1 MVYPNPV
8 QKRGAVGN
16 LLKIGGI
23 SDDQA
28 KQLGID
34 DVDIDDLG
42 GQGQMCPAENPNYQK
57 ADDDQMVIK
66 LSQCDSV

>member
-23 SDDQA
+23 SDEQA

-42 GQGQMCPAENPNYQK
+42 GQGQMCPAN
-57 ADDDQMVIK
+57 
-66 LSQCDSV
+66 